1 MPLHH
6 QFLTPWSLSRCAAQQ
21 QEVDTTVSTHTSS
34 LSSVSEEADP
44 EFQQQNDS
52 KAGVA
57 GHGAMLEDEGLCEDT
72 ASRRGDEDAG
82 GQQTD
87 KQPSSSETNPSNHAH
102 QSHAAQTGAHLDPD
116 ASPHRHPANISS
128 HLAPRFLS
136 PPPPPPPPPFQNL
149 LPSSSIKT
157 RKTQ

>member
-1 MPLHH
+1 MQH

-21 QEVDTTVSTHTSS
+21 QEVVDTTVSTHTSS

-44 EFQQQNDS
+44 EFQQKKDS

-57 GHGAMLEDEGLCEDT
+57 EHGAMLEGEGLCEDA
-72 ASRRGDEDAG
+72 ASRRGDEHAG
-82 GQQTD
+82 GRQTD
-87 KQPSSSETNPSNHAH
+87 KQPSSSKTIPSNHAH

-116 ASPHRHPANISS
+116 ACPHRHPANISS
-128 HLAPRFLS
+128 QLAPRFLS
-136 PPPPPPPPPFQNL
+136 PPPPPFQNL
-149 LPSSSIKT
+149 LPSSSTKT